1 MPRFT
6 LKINVFSSIS
16 LETHKYVLKP
26 SEQALFYQDDQF
38 EGSHAKVDSKYE
50 HFPIHFLGNPLNVC

>member
-38 EGSHAKVDSKYE
+38 EG
-50 HFPIHFLGNPLNVC
+50 